1 MMSADLNNEDLPK
14 SFRIFLTLQEA
25 VRREIASTD
34 FSSQDEEEG
43 DQALSSA

>member
-1 MMSADLNNEDLPK
+1 MSADLNNEDLPK

-34 FSSQDEEEG
+34 FSSQDDEEA